1 MHENLHLKTHLLRVW
16 QVIWARKGLLL
27 AESLAWGLLT
37 CLITSG
43 LFGLGFAAF
52 SRLGFADINL
62 SIWGYGLLWLLCSQG
77 LFGAWASLAWF
88 HTSYVESTRSAYTRV
103 RSLPLLQLMG
113 LAIAIGALL
122 AYALY
127 AFEVPSPLA
136 LFGSKIPS
144 PAYEY
149 KQISGGFAALLA
161 LAGSIL
167 VSLSL
172 PAISLGVPKP
182 WAWSLKHISENKQ
195 IFGGCVALSLLIQ
208 ALLVGLGFMEM
219 GPSNMVAL
227 FLAGLST
234 LFLGFLWA
242 EFYFPRGDDTPRDIP
257 FRSDIYLFL
266 GFGLMGVCLFF
277 WVDIGNQKQL
287 AALSSEIQKTE
298 SLMLEQKQTRKA
310 LFGETLT
317 GDAKNHY
324 IPLMINPLSPQY
336 EVQKNHLDEM
346 FVVPAKAKSDLFY
359 AETLYKPKPEILK
372 LYAPHF
378 EKLKQATHSAEFSPV
393 YLNYDV
399 ETRLPNFINA
409 QRLSKMLLVQAS
421 HDMARGERKQGY
433 EHFFDILRLGQDVRF
448 QGNLVGAMVGI
459 VIQAEAAKRYLEVL
473 SPETIDLKLA
483 QTLLGYWQTL
493 LKEQPQGVDLPLRV
507 EQLTMQKIYLN
518 PHNFFTTT
526 EGKFELSGIQAWLGP
541 KLLLPVLLQSE
552 RLFKRI
558 STRTQ
563 TLYAQVPFQR
573 SETEIA
579 EHMDAVLKETEKNE
593 FVALGMPNYPGAD
606 ERMWK
611 NQVRLDLAYLKTAL
625 IVYYLQNKVYPES
638 LADLLTHVLPALPK
652 DPYSG
657 KNYLYQRTGKGF
669 QLYSLGTNLKDDKG
683 HKRQAELDLVYTASK

>member
-1 MHENLHLKTHLLRVW
+1 MKPLLLRIG

-27 AESLAWGLLT
+27 AESLVWGLLVF
-37 CLITSG
+37 LIMAG
-43 LFGLGFAAF
+43 FFGLGFAAF
-52 SRLGFADINL
+52 SLLGFADINL

-77 LFGAWASLAWF
+77 LFGAWVSSAWF
-88 HTSYVESTRSAYTRV
+88 HTSYVESTRSAYTRAL
-103 RSLPLLQLMG
+103 SLPLLQLMAW
-113 LAIAIGALL
+113 AIAVGSLL

-149 KQISGGFAALLA
+149 KLISGGFAALLA

-182 WAWSLKHISENKQ
+182 WAWSLKHISANKQ
-195 IFGGCVALSLLIQ
+195 VFGGCVALSLLIQ
-208 ALLVGLGFMEM
+208 VLLVGLGFSEM
-219 GPSNMVAL
+219 GPGKLVAL
-227 FLAGLST
+227 FIAGLSS

-242 EFYFPRGDDTPRDIP
+242 EFFFPTGNDTPRDIP
-257 FRSDIYLFL
+257 IRSDIYLFL

-277 WVDIGNQKQL
+277 WVDSGNQKQL
-287 AALSSEIQKTE
+287 AALSSEVEKTE
-298 SLMLEQKQTRKA
+298 TLMLEQKQTRKA
-310 LFGETLT
+310 LFGETLV

-324 IPLMINPLSPQY
+324 IPLLINPLPPEY
-336 EVQKNHLDEM
+336 EVQKNHLDKM
-346 FVVPAKAKSDLFY
+346 FVVPVKAKSDLFY
-359 AETLYKPKPEILK
+359 AETLFKPDAEILK
-372 LYAPHF
+372 LYARHF
-378 EKLKQATHSAEFSPV
+378 EKLKQATHSAEFSPL

-409 QRLSKMLLVQAS
+409 QRLSKLLLVQAS

-433 EHFFDILRLGQDVRF
+433 EHFFDVLRFGQDVRF

-459 VIQAEAAKRYLEVL
+459 VIQGEAAKRYLEVL
-473 SPETIDLKLA
+473 SPETMDLKLA
-483 QTLLGYWQTL
+483 QILLDYWQTL
-493 LKEQPQGVDLPLRV
+493 LKEQPQGVALPLRV
-507 EQLTMQKIYLN
+507 DQLTMQKIYLN
-518 PHNFFTTT
+518 PHNFFTTS
-526 EGKFELSGIQAWLGP
+526 EGKFELSGMQAWLGP

-552 RLFKRI
+552 RVFKRI
-558 STRTQ
+558 STHTQ
-563 TLYAQVPFQR
+563 ALYARVPFQR
-573 SETEIA
+573 SVTETA
-579 EHMDAVLKETEKNE
+579 DHNDAVAKETEKNE

-625 IVYYLQNKVYPES
+625 IVYYLQNKIYPES
-638 LADLLTHVLPALPK
+638 LADLLTNVLPALPK

-657 KNYLYQRTGKGF
+657 KNYLYLRTGKGF
-669 QLYSLGTNLKDDKG
+669 QLYSLGTNRKDDKG
-683 HKRQAELDLVYTASK
+683 HKRQAELDLVYTASR